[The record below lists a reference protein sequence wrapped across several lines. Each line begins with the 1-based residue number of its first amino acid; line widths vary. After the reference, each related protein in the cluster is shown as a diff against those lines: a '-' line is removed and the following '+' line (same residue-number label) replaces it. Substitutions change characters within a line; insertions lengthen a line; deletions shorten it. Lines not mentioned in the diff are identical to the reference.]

1 MLQSMRVNSHEL
13 HPTLQM
19 KVTNSVQRENN
30 QTWKL
35 YDSIYITSKKKA
47 KPIYMLEISLA
58 VTLEVERFVPQTVVQ
73 LIVIPILFLPTD
85 CCDGQ

>member
-1 MLQSMRVNSHEL
+1 
-13 HPTLQM
+13 
-19 KVTNSVQRENN
+19 
-30 QTWKL
+30 
-35 YDSIYITSKKKA
+35 
-47 KPIYMLEISLA
+47 MLEISLA